1 MSNTRRSHYGLR
13 EFLFYCC
20 FLFCFRKRGIIRE
33 HNVKISV
40 TLVST
45 TSCDSY
51 VVYLYSIIFILDTT
65 QMRSV
70 RCKEKIQVPVYDCT
84 LKKVYILDLH
94 FLAYDRNKKIIV
106 DKR

>member
-1 MSNTRRSHYGLR
+1 
-13 EFLFYCC
+13 
-20 FLFCFRKRGIIRE
+20 
-33 HNVKISV
+33 
-40 TLVST
+40 
-45 TSCDSY
+45 
-51 VVYLYSIIFILDTT
+51 
-65 QMRSV
+65 MRSV